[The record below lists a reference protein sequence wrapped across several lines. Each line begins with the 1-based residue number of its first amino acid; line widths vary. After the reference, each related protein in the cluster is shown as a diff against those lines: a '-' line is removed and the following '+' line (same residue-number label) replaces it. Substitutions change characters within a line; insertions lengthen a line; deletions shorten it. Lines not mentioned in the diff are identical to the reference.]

1 MNPVLARR
9 LTAVGSALAL
19 CVMVLTANM
28 VRIGESPVSARV
40 ASGWGPAALGK
51 VRRQLIGLQLG
62 QKEIDE
68 GAARRALVYAPLASE
83 PFALL
88 AAKGLAQ
95 DPRGHGGQESA
106 LLTEAL
112 RRDPRSRTARI
123 LSLRNRAATGDLR
136 GAFGQLDVL
145 FRLSPGLVNQ
155 AMDTIARLIDSP
167 QRMDLALSAL
177 SGHPNLYEPFI
188 SSLVGK
194 NRSRDVIVRMA
205 QGLPTD
211 VLAKPAARASLV
223 GQLVDVREFALARS
237 IWQRGNPPGSNG
249 LVFSPDF
256 SDHRTAPPFN
266 WQMLVSTAGSAA
278 FGKNRGLSVVYYDR
292 SPGRLALQIVTLPP
306 GRYRL
311 AVEFQLISGTADNV
325 RLQIACYG
333 ASGPLA
339 DLALYSSKPGF
350 FKTSALFDVPALG
363 CNGQDLAIVGVAT
376 ARRSETEVEVRRVDI
391 MRGEAS

>member
-1 MNPVLARR
+1 MTPIPARR
-9 LTAVGSALAL
+9 LTAIGAALAL
-19 CVMVLTANM
+19 CAMVLTANI
-28 VRIGESPVSARV
+28 VRIVESPVSARV
-40 ASGWGPAALGK
+40 PSGWGPAALGK

-68 GAARRALVYAPLASE
+68 GAVRRALVSAPLASE
-83 PFALL
+83 PFTLL
-88 AAKGLAQ
+88 AAKGLTQ
-95 DPRGHGGQESA
+95 DPRGHGQESA

-112 RRDPRSRTARI
+112 RRDPRSRSARI

-136 GAFGQLDVL
+136 GAFDQLDVL

-177 SGHPNLYEPFI
+177 SGHPNLYEPFV

-205 QGLPTD
+205 QGLPAD
-211 VLAKPAARASLV
+211 ILARPPVRASLV

-237 IWQRGNPPGSNG
+237 IWQRGNPPGSTG

-256 SDHRTAPPFN
+256 SDQRTAPPFN
-266 WQMLVSTAGSAA
+266 WQMLVSTTGSAA

-292 SPGRLALQIVTLPP
+292 SPGRLARQIVTLPP

-311 AVEFQLISGTADNV
+311 TVEFQLISGTADNV

-333 ASGPLA
+333 APGPLT

-350 FKTSALFDVPALG
+350 FKTSALFDVPALS
-363 CNGQDLAIVGVAT
+363 CNGQDLAIVGIAT
-376 ARRSETEVEVRRVDI
+376 ERRSETEVEVRRVDI
-391 MRGEAS
+391 MQGETS